1 MDMLVLVIAVFAVV
15 LYMGLG
21 GALRTVGGI
30 ASEKVEDAADQIYIK
45 RMQGVKD
52 IGLSEAELETAH
64 STITK
69 LRANRRK
76 MSGL

>member
-1 MDMLVLVIAVFAVV
+1 MDMLVLIIAVFAVV

-30 ASEKVEDAADQIYIK
+30 ASEKVEDVADAVYVK
-45 RMQGVKD
+45 RMQSVKD
-52 IGLSEAELETAH
+52 LGMTDEELENAH